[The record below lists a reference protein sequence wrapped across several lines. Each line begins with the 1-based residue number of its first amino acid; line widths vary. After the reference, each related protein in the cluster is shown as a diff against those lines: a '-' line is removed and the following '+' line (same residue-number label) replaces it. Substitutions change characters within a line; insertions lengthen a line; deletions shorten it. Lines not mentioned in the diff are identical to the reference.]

1 MKTNRFIALVAGV
14 LALGVAACG
23 DDVQLVEPTPP
34 QPPPPP
40 PVEATMAPAS
50 ASVAVGNSV
59 VFAVNAS
66 GGVAGE
72 AASWTCASSNTG
84 IATVSSTSAGCS
96 ATGVAAGDV
105 TITASVTKSGETVN
119 VGAQLTVTAEE
130 VVAPPEQGNPAFLV
144 VASIEGEDDT
154 DSSGLKGRVSVTVN
168 VERGDQDLEELAL
181 LVDGEV
187 VASQSFGTGM
197 DMGMTP
203 PEDGAAEQAVHP
215 FTMSF
220 DSDGYDEHGDHVDVD
235 YMNGE
240 HTISAELEIGVTMA
254 DGMHGHETVSSNV
267 VTVEFDNDD
276 GYIVTADLGDNT
288 ALDDDGRVWY
298 GGPDN
303 GNIEISALGVSYSG
317 AETGEAIVRLEGCEA
332 EEGGEFDCDGQQ
344 QEREIS
350 VISGGVVGT
359 ILNADDLP
367 EANIDME
374 GPDAPVF
381 HPNPNKR
388 EEGWVNAAVNFTGEQ
403 GSGSKKDGWLVYKDE
418 SADAGV
424 GGYSPRIRFAE
435 ADSDKEVGVALASPA
450 LPALVLPANLAGQAS
465 KADAFCVVASAVDML
480 GNESDL
486 PDADE
491 DCVSAADYEA
501 DDDDDYPAG
510 LLAGADLAPPTIT
523 FSPSSPKAN
532 ATTMR
537 NFQVQLADVGSGIR
551 ATDPVTAEAHV
562 RDAKESDEI
571 DPLGLNVE
579 LPLATTTGLPGDMGY
594 YTFAA
599 KVADKA
605 GNSSEEATRTALH
618 DTTVPVTNTIVGAY
632 DTKTGRYSLIATVT
646 DNLSIKEYWAEMRFG
661 ALPGGV
667 GLTITN
673 NLVLPREGGVAV
685 DAYNADDLT
694 TTTLASSFTAH
705 TFQAIQAAGDITN
718 LASIGV
724 FARDNAGGVSLGA
737 LGDGVGGAVTITPP
751 LALAVD
757 TDGFDIVAEA
767 NGIVVPDNANAGV
780 VADSVEASDRKVFQT
795 LVAAAAVKSG
805 TVELKA
811 TASGTH
817 FLAPTPAVF
826 GDNTATADTVE
837 TDFVVT
843 NAVAGQQGL
852 RDNPLTRVDFYAAVN
867 AEDGGNGRTA
877 LKYIGSVNGG
887 TAGAE
892 DFDATNTPGAAPD
905 SRRFIY
911 ELKMSAADFLAIVGG
926 DDDYGADDDN
936 DTVDDTDGAII
947 AIGVGDN
954 ENVGFSSPAV
964 ELTVKDD

>member
-1 MKTNRFIALVAGV
+1 MKFNRFALVAGV

-23 DDVQLVEPTPP
+23 DDVQVVEPTPP

-84 IATVSSTSAGCS
+84 IATVTSTSAGCS

-130 VVAPPEQGNPAFLV
+130 VVAPPEQGDPAFLV
-144 VASIEGEDDT
+144 VAKIEGEDET
-154 DSSGLKGRVSVTVN
+154 DASGLKGRVSVTVN

-203 PEDGAAEQAVHP
+203 PDEAAEQAVHP
-215 FTMSF
+215 FTMAF

-276 GYIVTADLGDNT
+276 GYIVTADLGHNT

-303 GNIEISALGVSYSG
+303 GHIEISALGVSYSG

-332 EEGGEFDCDGQQ
+332 EEGDEFDCDGQQ
-344 QEREIS
+344 SEREIS

-418 SADAGV
+418 SADDGV

-435 ADSDKEVGVALASPA
+435 ADSDKEVGVALAAPA
-450 LPALVLPANLAGQAS
+450 LSALVLPASLAGKSS

-491 DCVSAADYEA
+491 DCVSHDAYATTTGTGEDATTTYA
-501 DDDDDYPAG
+501 AG
-510 LLAGADLAPPTIT
+510 LLAGADLAPPTIA
-523 FSPSSPKAN
+523 FSPASPKAD
-532 ATTMR
+532 ATMMR

-562 RDAKESDEI
+562 RDADESDEI

-579 LPLATTTGLPGDMGY
+579 LPLATTTGLPGDIGY
-594 YTFAA
+594 YTFSASTT
-599 KVADKA
+599 DKA
-605 GNSSEEATRTALH
+605 GNSSGEVTRTALH

-646 DNLSIKEYWAEMRFG
+646 DNLSIKEYWAEMRYAG
-661 ALPGGV
+661 SPG
-667 GLTITN
+667 GLTIAN
-673 NLVLPREGGVAV
+673 SLVLPREGGVAV

-705 TFQAIQAAGDITN
+705 AFQGIQTGAAAPTS
-718 LASIGV
+718 LTSIGV
-724 FARDNAGGVSLGA
+724 FARDNAGRVSAGA
-737 LGDGVGGAVTITPP
+737 LGDGTGGAVTITPA
-751 LALAVD
+751 LALTQAD
-757 TDGFDIVAEA
+757 DGFDTDATTLP
-767 NGIVVPDNANAGV
+767 G
-780 VADSVEASDRKVFQT
+780 ADGSDADDRKVFQT
-795 LVAAAAVKSG
+795 LAAAAAVKSG

-811 TASGTH
+811 TATGTL
-817 FLAPTPAVF
+817 FTAPTPAVT
-826 GDNTATADTVE
+826 GDDPSTTDVVE
-837 TDFVVT
+837 TDFVIT
-843 NAVAGQQGL
+843 AAVDGVQGL

-867 AEDGGNGRTA
+867 AADGGNGRTA
-877 LKYIGSVNGG
+877 LKYIGSVNGA

-892 DFDATNTPGAAPD
+892 DFEADPAADADDDPD

-954 ENVGFSSPAV
+954 ENVGFSSAAV
-964 ELTVKDD
+964 ELTVKE

>member
-1 MKTNRFIALVAGV
+1 MMKLNRYALVAGL
-14 LALGVAACG
+14 LALGAAACG
-23 DDVQLVEPTPP
+23 DDVEIVQPTPEP
-34 QPPPPP
+34 PPPPP

-119 VGAQLTVTAEE
+119 VGAQLTVTSDE
-130 VVAPPEQGNPAFLV
+130 APPQPAGDPAFLV
-144 VASIEGEDDT
+144 VASIEGEGDT
-154 DSSGLKGRVSVTVN
+154 DASGLKGRVSVTLN
-168 VERGDQDLEELAL
+168 VERGDQDLEGLAL
-181 LVDGEV
+181 LVDGET
-187 VASQSFGTGM
+187 VASQSFGSGM

-203 PEDGAAEQAVHP
+203 PDEAAEQAVHA

-240 HTISAELEIGVTMA
+240 HTIAAELEIGATMA
-254 DGMHGHETVSSNV
+254 DGMHGHETISSNV

-303 GNIEISALGVSYSG
+303 GDVVISALGVSYSG

-332 EEGGEFDCDGQQ
+332 EEDDEFDCDGQQ
-344 QEREIS
+344 GDREIS
-350 VISGGVVGT
+350 VISGGVEGT

-374 GPDAPVF
+374 GPDAPNF
-381 HPNPNKR
+381 YPNPNKR
-388 EEGWVNAAVNFTGEQ
+388 EDGWVNASVNFTGEN
-403 GSGSKKDGWLVYKDE
+403 GTGSKKDGWLVYNDE
-418 SADAGV
+418 SADDGV

-450 LPALVLPANLAGQAS
+450 LPALVLPAALAGQSS

-491 DCVSAADYEA
+491 DCVSHDAYATTTGTGEDATTTYA
-501 DDDDDYPAG
+501 AG
-510 LLAGADLAPPTIT
+510 LLAGADLAPPTIA
-523 FSPSSPKAN
+523 FSPASPKAD
-532 ATTMR
+532 ATMMR

-562 RDAKESDEI
+562 RDADESDEI

-594 YTFAA
+594 YTFSASTT
-599 KVADKA
+599 DKA
-605 GNSSEEATRTALH
+605 GNSSGEVMRTALH

-632 DTKTGRYSLIATVT
+632 DTKTGSYSLIATVT
-646 DNLSIKEYWAEMRFG
+646 DNLSIKEYWAEMRY
-661 ALPGGV
+661 AASPGD
-667 GLTITN
+667 LTITN
-673 NLVLPREGGVAV
+673 NLFLPREGGVAV

-694 TTTLASSFTAH
+694 KTTLASSFMAH
-705 TFQAIQAAGDITN
+705 AFQAIQTGAGITN
-718 LASIGV
+718 LTSIGV
-724 FARDNAGGVSLGA
+724 FARDNAGGVSAGA
-737 LGDGVGGAVTITPP
+737 LGDGAGGAVTITPA
-751 LALAVD
+751 LALTVAD
-757 TDGFDIVAEA
+757 NGFDIS
-767 NGIVVPDNANAGV
+767 
-780 VADSVEASDRKVFQT
+780 ADALPGADGSDADDRKVFQT
-795 LVAAAAVKSG
+795 LVAAAGVKSEM
-805 TVELKA
+805 VELKA
-811 TASGTH
+811 TATGTL
-817 FLAPTPAVF
+817 FTAPTPAVL
-826 GDNTATADTVE
+826 GDNPATTDVVE
-837 TDFVVT
+837 TDFEIT
-843 NAVAGQQGL
+843 AAVDGVQGL
-852 RDNPLTRVDFYAAVN
+852 RDNPISRVDFYAAVN

-877 LKYIGSVNGG
+877 LKYIGSVNGA

-892 DFDATNTPGAAPD
+892 DFDTEGSAAGID
-905 SRRFIY
+905 SRRYIY

-954 ENVGFSSPAV
+954 ENVGFSSSAV
-964 ELTVKDD
+964 ELTVEEK